1 MQEQQNTEQQSTEL
15 GLKDY
20 VTIAKRRWLLFFL
33 IAAPVITTAVG
44 LAFWLPPLY
53 TSQGTLLIEGS
64 EVPDYVVKP
73 TVPTLPDAQVRMIT
87 DRVLTDDSLEKIVA
101 SGHLYPELAAKDPK
115 AAAHELRQNI
125 SIKAEDPKLLQD
137 VIGASDATV
146 AFTISYANGSPEKA
160 KEIASRIIQLY
171 RQENSKAQAQIAG
184 SNAAFLAAQAKALE
198 KEMAAK
204 EKELAEFKKKHAN
217 SLPELQNMNMQ
228 LLQKT
233 QQDIQDNEADIRQL
247 REQVALLESQLQ
259 QTSPYAVIY
268 DDQGKPMLS
277 PADRLKMLQRQYVE
291 ESATYSQDY
300 PDLVKL
306 RRQIEA
312 LSAQTGLPGVDKTV
326 LKTELDAREQ
336 ELENDR
342 QHYGSDYPDVVR
354 LEREVK
360 NLRAALAKAPA
371 SSGHPSAAAPPDN
384 PAYLDKQVQLQGAKD
399 NLAAALKRRDD
410 LNATLKDLEGRLTAT
425 PEVEREY
432 TSLSR
437 GYQQLVNQY
446 SDLQT
451 KQQQAEVSVNLE
463 SASKGQ
469 QFEILRYP
477 DVPWLPSSPN
487 RIAVL
492 MLGLALA
499 LGGGA
504 AGVAI
509 AELSD
514 DTVRSPRDVNRF
526 LEIPPLVMIPYIDND
541 ADLRT
546 KRWKRLGVTAM
557 VSAWA
562 AVTVFF
568 IMNPAG

>member
-1 MQEQQNTEQQSTEL
+1 MQEQQSPEL

-20 VTIAKRRWLLFFL
+20 IAIGKRRWLLLFL
-33 IAAPVITTAVG
+33 IAAPVITIAVG

-53 TSQGTLLIEGS
+53 TSQGALLLEGS

-87 DRVLTDDSLEKIVA
+87 DRVLTNDNLQKIVA
-101 SGHLYPELAAKDPK
+101 ADHLYPKLASTDPK
-115 AAAHELRQNI
+115 AAVQALRQNI
-125 SIKAEDPKLLQD
+125 SIQAEDPKLLQG
-137 VIGASDATV
+137 VIGASDTTV
-146 AFTISYANGSPEKA
+146 AFTISYSNALPGKA
-160 KEIASRIIQLY
+160 KDIANQLIHLY
-171 RQENSKAQAQIAG
+171 LEENKRAQEQLASSTRDFLAGQAKDLEKQMAVKEKQL
-184 SNAAFLAAQAKALE
+184 AAF
-198 KEMAAK
+198 
-204 EKELAEFKKKHAN
+204 KKQHAD
-217 SLPELQNMNMQ
+217 SLPELQTMNMQ

-233 QQDIQDNEADIRQL
+233 QQDIEDNDTEIRQL
-247 REQVALLESQLQ
+247 REQVSLQESQLQ
-259 QTSPYAVIY
+259 QTSPYATIY

-306 RRQIEA
+306 RRQIQA
-312 LSAQTGLPGVDKTV
+312 LSAQTGLPGVDKSV
-326 LKTELDAREQ
+326 LKADLDAREQ
-336 ELENDR
+336 ELANDR
-342 QHYGSDYPDVVR
+342 QHYGPDYPDIVR
-354 LEREVK
+354 LEHEVK
-360 NLRAALAKAPA
+360 NLRTALAKAPA
-371 SSGHPSAAAPPDN
+371 SSGNPSAAAPPDN
-384 PAYLDKQVQLQGAKD
+384 PVYLQKQVELKGSKD
-399 NLAAALKRRDD
+399 DLAAALKRRDD
-410 LNATLKDLEGRLTAT
+410 LNNRLKDLERRLTAT

-446 SDLQT
+446 ADLKS

-469 QFEILRYP
+469 RFDILRYP
-477 DVPWLPSSPN
+477 NLPSLPSSPN
-487 RIAVL
+487 RIAVI

-504 AGVAI
+504 AAIAI
-509 AELSD
+509 AEVTD
-514 DTVRSPRDVNRF
+514 ATVRSPRDINRF

-541 ADLRT
+541 VDVRT
-546 KRWKRLGVTAM
+546 KRWKRLGAVVM
-557 VSAWA
+557 VGAWA
-562 AVTVFF
+562 GLTVFV